1 MMSFFIINRKDK
13 HTMNYEKNYFD
24 YINYVRT
31 LNRERNKKSL
41 YELHHIL
48 PKSIGGKNDKNNLI
62 LLTYR
67 EHYLAHYLLWKI
79 YKNKQM
85 LYAFWLMSNMPKIKF
100 KISSR
105 LYEKLKI
112 EFIRTTI
119 STSSKKI
126 VCLETGEVY
135 NSIIE
140 ASKKYN
146 LKDGWGITIAIKNK
160 KRVSAGYHWDY
171 YDETIDY
178 TKNQFFGREKQRFS
192 IIRLEDVKIYY
203 GYREASIENNCAIG
217 TLSTVITKQNMTASG
232 YHWDYYDETIDY
244 TKNQFF
250 GKRKKETNGIMVIC
264 LETGE
269 KFNTQKEAATK
280 HNIKVSGDIKRA
292 CLNKHFTT
300 AGYHWDYYDET
311 IDYTKNQFFGRE
323 KQKGKKVIC
332 IETRVVFPSLKGASA
347 SLKLTASSL
356 TEHLKGRQKTFGGF
370 HWEEYYEN

>member
-1 MMSFFIINRKDK
+1 MSFFIINRKDK

-126 VCLETGEVY
+126 VCLEICGIKIIV
-135 NSIIE
+135 SIANVFAGVTQLARVPAFQADCCGFESRHPLHSGVINIRNRE
-140 ASKKYN
+140 TSVSNNRKRGSK
-146 LKDGWGITIAIKNK
+146 AFFFVIKN
-160 KRVSAGYHWDY
+160 
-171 YDETIDY
+171 
-178 TKNQFFGREKQRFS
+178 F
-192 IIRLEDVKIYY
+192 
-203 GYREASIENNCAIG
+203 
-217 TLSTVITKQNMTASG
+217 
-232 YHWDYYDETIDY
+232 
-244 TKNQFF
+244 
-250 GKRKKETNGIMVIC
+250 
-264 LETGE
+264 
-269 KFNTQKEAATK
+269 
-280 HNIKVSGDIKRA
+280 
-292 CLNKHFTT
+292 
-300 AGYHWDYYDET
+300 
-311 IDYTKNQFFGRE
+311 
-323 KQKGKKVIC
+323 
-332 IETRVVFPSLKGASA
+332 SLKY
-347 SLKLTASSL
+347 
-356 TEHLKGRQKTFGGF
+356 RI
-370 HWEEYYEN
+370 EE